1 MDNHETRE
9 QVIKVQRQVIRR
21 DHRPR
26 QVLHKALLHRET
38 MAAVSAVAAVNEAAV
53 AEEIPA
59 DNVNDKEKNGVV

>member
-1 MDNHETRE
+1 
-9 QVIKVQRQVIRR
+9 
-21 DHRPR
+21 
-26 QVLHKALLHRET
+26 